1 MNIAIILGVSEYLDI
16 QNNLPGCQTDVE
28 YINKLLSGINKF
40 DEIFILD
47 TKTNSIEVKN
57 QLSTFVSRYRDK
69 QIDELFFYYTGHGEF
84 FNNEFYYILSDFDK
98 KKRKQTSLE
107 NSELDSLFR
116 SLSPELIVKVVDA
129 CQAGITYVKGGDNS
143 FEKYLN
149 ETGNSYKKCY
159 FMFSSQSEQYSYQ
172 DDVSHFTQS
181 FVNAV
186 VNYKSND
193 IRYKDIIDYIS
204 DEFESNSVQT
214 PFFVT
219 QANFTEKFATLTD
232 EITEFLSKLLTKQN
246 SEIQENK
253 DKTLPSL
260 EQFVMQEAAIYC
272 SESEMLNILE
282 EIKGHIE
289 NYTFSTTLNSLFDF
303 TIVSHKNLE
312 NRKLSEPLVPKLN
325 LIGKWLND
333 NKHDYFAKPTIVT
346 ETYEE
351 EVEDLSTLSSVA
363 IGLGYN
369 RPKKIVKKTRNV
381 ISGYT
386 ATYDYPH
393 KVIKITM
400 KPKYENLQWYNC
412 SILVMTSKVNIR
424 FFYFCSNYEE
434 TNWNYRTISNK
445 FDWKTVE
452 VKLKETDKIKDNLNK
467 IMEEYTNYILNP
479 LIERYNS
486 SNSTQNKIQDDSKST
501 KAKTKETKEEIPVS

>member
-1 MNIAIILGVSEYLDI
+1 MNIAIIIGVSEYLDI

-40 DEIFILD
+40 DEIYILD
-47 TKTNSIEVKN
+47 TKTNSIEIKN

-107 NSELDSLFR
+107 NSELDNLFR

-246 SEIQENK
+246 LEIQENK

-272 SESEMLNILE
+272 SESDMLNILE
-282 EIKGHIE
+282 EIKGYIE
-289 NYTFSTTLNSLFDF
+289 SYTFSTTLNSLFDF
-303 TIVSHKNLE
+303 TIESHKNLE
-312 NRKLSEPLVPKLN
+312 NRKLSEPIVPKIN

-333 NKHDYFAKPTIVT
+333 NKHDYFAKPTIAT

-351 EVEDLSTLSSVA
+351 EVEDFSTLSSVA
-363 IGLGYN
+363 ISLGHN
-369 RPKKIVKKTRNV
+369 RPKK
-381 ISGYT
+381 
-386 ATYDYPH
+386 
-393 KVIKITM
+393 
-400 KPKYENLQWYNC
+400 
-412 SILVMTSKVNIR
+412 
-424 FFYFCSNYEE
+424 
-434 TNWNYRTISNK
+434 
-445 FDWKTVE
+445 
-452 VKLKETDKIKDNLNK
+452 
-467 IMEEYTNYILNP
+467 
-479 LIERYNS
+479 
-486 SNSTQNKIQDDSKST
+486 
-501 KAKTKETKEEIPVS
+501 